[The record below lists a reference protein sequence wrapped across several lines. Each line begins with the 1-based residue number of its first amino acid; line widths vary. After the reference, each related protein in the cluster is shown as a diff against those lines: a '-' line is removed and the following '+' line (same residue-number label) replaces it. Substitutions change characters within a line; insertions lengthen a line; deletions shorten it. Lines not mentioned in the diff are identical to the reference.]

1 MRTLRARSGE
11 PQLAFERVCLT
22 LFNPCPALAFSASNG
37 PKPIAEKNHGRRQTN
52 SLAIDDYHTAC
63 ILEFLRRGSW
73 DIGSCYGV
81 RRWGR
86 FIGASWRGSRAVTGA
101 RPCAGAQPGTTAAG
115 TTAASKSGASTRA
128 TTATWRHRHL
138 SDDV

>member
-1 MRTLRARSGE
+1 MDLNPLRR
-11 PQLAFERVCLT
+11 
-22 LFNPCPALAFSASNG
+22 
-37 PKPIAEKNHGRRQTN
+37 NHGRRKTG
-52 SLAIDDYHTAC
+52 SLAIDDYHTAYV
-63 ILEFLRRGSW
+63 LEFLRRGSW

-81 RRWGR
+81 RRRRR

-101 RPCAGAQPGTTAAG
+101 RPCAGAQPGTTAA
-115 TTAASKSGASTRA
+115 SKSGASTRA